1 MKKLLFIIAALLP
14 SLVFAQTGTETFT
27 VNGKIGN
34 LNTPAKVYLLHQIG
48 ANRIADSAM
57 IVNGSF
63 TITGAVLD
71 PANAFLVLAHHG
83 EGLDKLDKLTD
94 VSGFF
99 LDKGTMQIS
108 SDKDSIY
115 NAKITGSP
123 INDENREL
131 NLQLKSVNDDAN
143 KLAAERN
150 SASQSQQNSAEFQRN
165 MQAKGKALQDKQRS
179 ILEGFVVVHPNSYL
193 SLLVLNQLG
202 RQSADPMDMDRLFNG
217 LSASLKGTE
226 LGAGLNK
233 SIGNAKITAV
243 GALAPDFTQP
253 DVNGTPVKLSS
264 LRGKYVLIDF
274 WASWCGPCRM
284 ENPSV
289 VKAYNKY
296 KSKNFTILGVS
307 LDRPDAKA
315 DWLGAIK
322 KDGLTWTQVSDLN
335 FWSNGAA
342 VLYFVQS
349 IPANFLLDPNGK
361 IIAKDLR
368 GTDLDDKLE
377 ELFGKI

>member
-1 MKKLLFIIAALLP
+1 MKKLFFIIAALLP
-14 SLVFAQTGTETFT
+14 SLVFAQNSTQTFT

-34 LNTPAKVYLLHQIG
+34 LNAPAKVYLLHQIG
-48 ANRIADSAM
+48 TNRIADSAM
-57 IVNGSF
+57 IVNGNF
-63 TITGAVLD
+63 TISGAVLD
-71 PANAFLVLAHHG
+71 PANAFLVVAHHG

-94 VSGFF
+94 VAGLL
-99 LDKGTMQIS
+99 LDKGTTQIS

-115 NAKITGSP
+115 SAKITGSL

-131 NLQLKSVNDDAN
+131 NLQLKSINDDAG
-143 KLAAERN
+143 KLTAERN
-150 SASQSQQNSAEFQRN
+150 SASQAQQNSAEFQRTL
-165 MQAKGKALQDKQRS
+165 QTKGKALQDRQRS

-202 RQSADPMDMDRLFNG
+202 RQSADPMDLDRLYNG
-217 LSASLKGTE
+217 LSAPLKGTE
-226 LGAGLNK
+226 LGLVLSK
-233 SIGNAKITAV
+233 SIANAKITAI
-243 GALAPDFTQP
+243 GAIAPDFTQP
-253 DVNGTPVKLSS
+253 DVNGKPVALSS
-264 LRGKYVLIDF
+264 FRGKYVLIDF

-296 KSKNFTILGVS
+296 KTKNFTILGVS

-315 DWLGAIK
+315 DWLSAIK

-335 FWSNGAA
+335 FWSNAAA

-349 IPANFLLDPNGK
+349 VPANFLLDPNGK